1 MRVESARP
9 ARQGAA
15 AMRTCGMWLTSA
27 RGCEVGAFGAGE
39 GAAGESVVERGGVFF
54 SGHIFFGLLTL
65 HSDGV

>member
-1 MRVESARP
+1 
-9 ARQGAA
+9 
-15 AMRTCGMWLTSA
+15 MRTCGMWLTSA